1 MGTGECT
8 GYEMWGWLFP
18 AYEAGTSRE
27 HLRRPVS
34 VKEHR
39 EMGWGGAVSGRR

>member
-1 MGTGECT
+1 M
-8 GYEMWGWLFP
+8 LP
-18 AYEAGTSRE
+18 AYEAGTSRV
-27 HLRRPVS
+27 HLRRLVS